1 MGINEELAAIE
12 QRVHDLAVEIGMADC
27 KHFPT
32 EAVTV
37 KDETDDENRW
47 IKAATAIDLFR
58 KKVSEYYGFEREKII
73 PVHIGKLHDPLYS
86 SSFRVEGLLYEVVNT
101 RLTCLGEL

>member
-12 QRVHDLAVEIGMADC
+12 QRVKELAVEIGREAA
-27 KHFPT
+27 T
-32 EAVTV
+32 E
-37 KDETDDENRW
+37 DDENRW
-47 IKAATAIDLFR
+47 IKAAAAIDLFR
-58 KKVSEYYGFEREKII
+58 KRVSEYYGFEKEKII

>member
-12 QRVHDLAVEIGMADC
+12 QRVHDLAVEIGR
-27 KHFPT
+27 

-37 KDETDDENRW
+37 DDEIRW
-47 IKAATAIDLFR
+47 TKATAVIDIFR
-58 KKVSEYYGFEREKII
+58 EKISDYYGFEKEKII
-73 PVHIGKLHDPLYS
+73 PVQIDKLHDPLYS
-86 SSFRVEGLLYEVVNT
+86 SSFRVEGILYEVVNT

>member
-12 QRVHDLAVEIGMADC
+12 QRVNELAAEIGREAA
-27 KHFPT
+27 T
-32 EAVTV
+32 E
-37 KDETDDENRW
+37 DDENRW
-47 IKAATAIDLFR
+47 IKATATIDLFR
-58 KKVSEYYGFEREKII
+58 MKVSEYYGFEKEKII

>member
-12 QRVHDLAVEIGMADC
+12 QRVKELAVEIGR
-27 KHFPT
+27 

-37 KDETDDENRW
+37 DEVRW
-47 IKAATAIDLFR
+47 TKATAAIDLFR
-58 KKVSEYYGFEREKII
+58 KKVSEYYGFEKEKII
-73 PVHIGKLHDPLYS
+73 PVQIDKLHDPLYS